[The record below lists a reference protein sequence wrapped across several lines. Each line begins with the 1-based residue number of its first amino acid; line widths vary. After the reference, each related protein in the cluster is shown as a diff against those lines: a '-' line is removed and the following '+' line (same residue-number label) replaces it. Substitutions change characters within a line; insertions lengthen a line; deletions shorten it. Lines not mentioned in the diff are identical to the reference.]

1 MFCLALKRIKIGNT
15 SLLCALH
22 GRQPNSDV
30 FVVGPELQFYSTGSP
45 IPPDLQ
51 QYIWIPEILCK
62 LHIDKIL
69 APVSTIPHITN
80 PLKKLM
86 KGMARVSGDNFI
98 GSLCMLSKLHDCLLL
113 TSICQPLRLTTL
125 KTMGAQCS
133 YSVRSWQSTKR

>member
-69 APVSTIPHITN
+69 APISTIPHITN

-113 TSICQPLRLTTL
+113 ANEHLLTFT
-125 KTMGAQCS
+125 ANNS
-133 YSVRSWQSTKR
+133 